1 MQVVEVHGSY
11 RYFSRKTDL
20 TQAQRQKLDPP
31 FPNIGRPL
39 GTSPLQRPAKFEKD
53 DGWNGQFTG
62 GESRVAAL
70 ACRLSEVWR
79 LLGQPQER
87 VSIEQ
92 EGHRIVQ

>member
-1 MQVVEVHGSY
+1 MQVVEVHSLY
-11 RYFSRKTDL
+11 RHFSRKTDL

-31 FPNIGRPL
+31 FPDIGRPL
-39 GTSPLQRPAKFEKD
+39 GTSTLQCPAKLEED
-53 DGWNGQFTG
+53 DGRNGQFTG

-92 EGHRIVQ
+92 EGHRIVR